1 MQFSKSQ
8 SRFLDGVQDA
18 LRRYDSQL
26 KDINHKVRMKSGRMR
41 ELTDIMSDLVEP

>member
-1 MQFSKSQ
+1 MQFSESE

-26 KDINHKVRMKSGRMR
+26 KDINQKVRMKSERMR
-41 ELTDIMSDLVEP
+41 DATNITSDLVKP

>member
-1 MQFSKSQ
+1 MQFSESK
-8 SRFLDGVQDA
+8 SRFLDGVRDA

-41 ELTDIMSDLVEP
+41 DVTNIMSDLVKP